1 MTWSPAYTTSV
12 VAPSHIHLL
21 DTNLNWSN
29 QKVNANRIGFQQ
41 PPSTPQ
47 LRATEFM
54 LLEEKAAPPSNWQQ
68 WYERVAH
75 AIYGQWKQQTTVGPG
90 NSMVLITVNRLHDVE
105 CKIVDFS
112 PAADVQRDIAAE
124 SRFRDAS
131 LKSVSSLNG
140 NPLWEFPVSKK
151 PPRQIVFDMQFK
163 HGVGETAGC
172 EVVHM
177 GGNKTLSAQQNE
189 GDGYHLSDAEK
200 REQLASALGVTVSP
214 GPCEDKRKTLLSRI
228 GMAKDKGIGITT
240 YVAAFQA
247 IDRSV
252 ASGATEGDV
261 AGKVA
266 SLQST
271 LDEQFKRSDVMKTE
285 QLGPPVKGSGWH
297 GTSSRTHYGGSR
309 RTFHGS

>member
-1 MTWSPAYTTSV
+1 
-12 VAPSHIHLL
+12 
-21 DTNLNWSN
+21 
-29 QKVNANRIGFQQ
+29 
-41 PPSTPQ
+41 
-47 LRATEFM
+47 
-54 LLEEKAAPPSNWQQ
+54 
-68 WYERVAH
+68 
-75 AIYGQWKQQTTVGPG
+75 
-90 NSMVLITVNRLHDVE
+90 MVLITVYRTHDVE

-112 PAADVQRDIAAE
+112 PAADVQRDLAAE

-140 NPLWEFPVSKK
+140 DLLWEFPVSKK
-151 PPRQIVFDMQFK
+151 PPKQIVFDMQFK

-172 EVVHM
+172 EVVHLD
-177 GGNKTLSAQQNE
+177 GNKTLSAQQDDRE
-189 GDGYHLSDAEK
+189 GNHLSDAEK

-252 ASGATEGDV
+252 ASGAAEGDV
-261 AGKVA
+261 AEKVA
-266 SLQST
+266 SLQFT
-271 LDEQFKRSDVMKTE
+271 LDEQFKRSEVMKTE
-285 QLGPPVKGSGWH
+285 QLGPPVAGPKWSGSRPR
-297 GTSSRTHYGGSR
+297 SRGSR